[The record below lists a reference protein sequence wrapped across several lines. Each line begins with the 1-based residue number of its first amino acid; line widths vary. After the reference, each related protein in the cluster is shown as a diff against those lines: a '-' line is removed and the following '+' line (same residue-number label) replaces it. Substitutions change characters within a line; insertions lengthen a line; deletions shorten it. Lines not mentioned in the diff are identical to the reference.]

1 MVDKQYS
8 SKMKWREIK
17 ITIWMRKESK
27 EEINGKG
34 LYNEQRQILNYNKQ

>member
-17 ITIWMRKESK
+17 MTIWIRKESK
-27 EEINGKG
+27 EEGG
-34 LYNEQRQILNYNKQ
+34 RTLQ

>member
-17 ITIWMRKESK
+17 MTKWMRKESK
-27 EEINGKG
+27 EEGVRKHSTINKGK
-34 LYNEQRQILNYNKQ
+34 L